1 VPDVVIF
8 ALILDASLIART
20 AISVIAPSMSA
31 LPVTV
36 TLLSPLK
43 ADAKLIVS
51 PSNVLAPLVTIPP
64 AAV

>member
-1 VPDVVIF
+1 MSAPIFEVP
-8 ALILDASLIART
+8 LIDKTTIPVT
-20 AISVIAPSMSA
+20 APSISA

-36 TLLSPLK
+36 TLLFPLK
-43 ADAKLIVS
+43 ADAKLIVF

>member
-1 VPDVVIF
+1 MSAPIFEVP
-8 ALILDASLIART
+8 LTLKT
-20 AISVIAPSMSA
+20 AILVTAPSMSA

-43 ADAKLIVS
+43 AEAKFTVPLEL
-51 PSNVLAPLVTIPP
+51 SNVIAPLVTIPP

>member
-1 VPDVVIF
+1 MSAPTLEVP
-8 ALILDASLIART
+8 LIDRT

-36 TLLSPLK
+36 TLLFPLK
-43 ADAKLIVS
+43 AEAKFTVPLELSKVQ
-51 PSNVLAPLVTIPP
+51 APLVTIPP

>member
-1 VPDVVIF
+1 MSAPMLEVP
-8 ALILDASLIART
+8 LTLKT
-20 AISVIAPSMSA
+20 AILVTAPSMSA

>member
-1 VPDVVIF
+1 MLEVP
-8 ALILDASLIART
+8 LTLKT
-20 AISVIAPSMSA
+20 AILVTAPSMSA

>member
-1 VPDVVIF
+1 MSAPIFEVP
-8 ALILDASLIART
+8 LIDKT